1 MAYGDFATA
10 VGDEVGIVRRNRSYG
25 GISTAKFGT
34 VSKINGHGHIFVQ
47 AGDET
52 LCFNKRGDSYKNEW
66 GPRLTHAAQL
76 RTELA
81 VEAVRREQARIAREI
96 EQTLKDGY
104 AYSGRF
110 FASQERVDTL
120 KNLVA
125 QLEKLVD
132 H

>member
-1 MAYGDFATA
+1 MAYGDFAVK
-10 VGDEVGIVRRNRSYG
+10 VGEEVGIARRHRSG
-25 GISTAKFGT
+25 TLLSSKFGT
-34 VSKINGHGHIFVQ
+34 VLKINGHGHIFVQ
-47 AGDET
+47 SGDET
-52 LCFNKRGDSYKNEW
+52 LCFNKRGDAYKNEY
-66 GPRLTHAAQL
+66 GPSLIHAAQL
-76 RTELA
+76 RSQLA
-81 VEAVRREQARIAREI
+81 ADAHRREQVRVAREI
-96 EQTLKDGY
+96 EQILKDGY